1 MGARGRE
8 SAAELVVA
16 TDNTAEIA
24 KRPDAPAHLTLE
36 QKEIWRQTVDSLPA
50 DWFRKETL
58 DVLAQY
64 CRHVAEARDIANM
77 LADMKASGDKFDVR
91 EYAALVRCQAG
102 ETEKINSTA
111 TKLRITLQ
119 ATYDKSKKKNNQ
131 RKAPWER

>member
-8 SAAELVVA
+8 SAAELTVA
-16 TDNTAEIA
+16 TDNTAEMA
-24 KRPDAPAHLTLE
+24 KRPEPPNHLTPE
-36 QKEIWRQTVDSLPA
+36 QAQIWRETVDSLPA

-64 CRHVAEARDIANM
+64 CRHVAEARDIADM
-77 LADMKASGDKFDVR
+77 LRDMKANADNFDVR
-91 EYAALVRCQAG
+91 EYTALVRCQAG

-119 ATYDKSKKKNNQ
+119 ATYDKSKKKGGQ
-131 RKAPWER
+131 KKAPWER